1 LSSGAEKGLD
11 STGIE
16 ALTVFP
22 ATDGLVRNAT
32 RSFGERLALIFG
44 LVFVSACAGL
54 ALSDFIGRVSA
65 IWVANAI
72 LVYFLLKHPRRDW
85 FAVLSAGLMGN
96 LFGDLAMGDALSTA
110 AALTF
115 CNAVGVVIVA
125 APLNYLGLQNEF
137 ARPRSLWLF
146 YALAAGPAP
155 MASALVSAVYFD
167 LAFGRPFA
175 TQALDWY
182 ATDALG
188 YCIVVPMLMTV
199 KLKAVA
205 RMFSREQAL
214 GTLLL
219 LGVVAAALGLNFY
232 LRSYPIAFLIFP
244 AVMLVTFQRGFEGG
258 TIGLLMAA
266 AYLMTPALVGHGH
279 FAVHVETVREQII
292 IVQLFIAVIGLS
304 VVLVGAALAERR
316 KLEQGLAAAIV
327 RAEDA
332 REEAY
337 VARDAAERANRLKSM
352 FLANMSHELRTPLNA
367 IIGFSELMQ
376 SELYG
381 PLGDGRYQEY
391 SKLIQGAGH
400 HLLSLISDILDMS
413 KIEAGKFELHRQQF
427 DVHEIVHD
435 CVDLMRERARQGNVT
450 LIENMSASPLPIDA
464 DRRAMKQILLNLL
477 SNAIK
482 FTPAGG
488 NVVAHASAENGVL
501 TMSVQDTGVGIPPDQ
516 IERLGNPFVQIR
528 SSVGAS
534 QEGTGLGLAL
544 VRALAEIHEGTLK
557 IESAV
562 NQGTTVSVRIPCV
575 MPNEATSLRPLLTGT

>member
-1 LSSGAEKGLD
+1 MVTQTADEHARKG
-11 STGIE
+11 
-16 ALTVFP
+16 
-22 ATDGLVRNAT
+22 GL
-32 RSFGERLALIFG
+32 SFGSRLALVFTLIF
-44 LVFVSACAGL
+44 LSACSGL

-65 IWVANAI
+65 LWVANAI

-85 FAVLSAGLMGN
+85 PAILAAGLAGN
-96 LFGDLAMGDALSTA
+96 LCGDLVMDDALTTA
-110 AALTF
+110 MALTF
-115 CNAVGVVIVA
+115 CNAAGVLIVA
-125 APLNYLGLQNEF
+125 APLSHFGLDKEF
-137 ARPRSLWLF
+137 ARPKSLWVF
-146 YALAAGPAP
+146 YVLAAGPAP
-155 MASALVSAVYFD
+155 VTSALISAVYFYA
-167 LAFGRPFA
+167 AFGRPFW
-175 TQALDWY
+175 TQAIDWY

-199 KLKAVA
+199 QLKAVA
-205 RMFSREQAL
+205 RMFSRDQIV
-214 GTLLL
+214 GTVLL
-219 LGVVAAALGLNFY
+219 LGTVAAALGLNFF

-266 AYLMTPALVGHGH
+266 AYLMTPALAGHGH
-279 FAVHVETVREQII
+279 FAVRVDTVREQIV

-316 KLEQGLAAAIV
+316 KLELGLAAAIV

-332 REEAY
+332 REEAC

-381 PLGDGRYQEY
+381 SLGDPRYREY
-391 SKLIQGAGH
+391 SGLIQGAGS

-413 KIEAGKFELHRQQF
+413 KIEAGKFELHRERF
-427 DVHEIVHD
+427 DIREKVRDSVE
-435 CVDLMRERARQGNVT
+435 LMRERADRDGVA
-450 LIENMSASPLPIDA
+450 LLADLPDAPLMIEA
-464 DRRAMKQILLNLL
+464 DRRAMRQILLNLL

-488 NVVAHASAENGVL
+488 KVVVHARAAGGKLVL
-501 TMSVQDTGVGIPPDQ
+501 SVEDTGIGIAADQVG
-516 IERLGNPFVQIR
+516 RLGNPFVQIR
-528 SSVGAS
+528 NNVGAS

-544 VRALAEIHEGTLK
+544 VRALAEIHEGEFR
-557 IESAV
+557 IESV
-562 NQGTTVSVRIPCV
+562 LNQGTTVSIVVPCLARQ
-575 MPNEATSLRPLLTGT
+575 EAAAPPPLAKSA